1 MEASSGTP
9 DGDRNETALSNLQ
22 HPSPRPSRD
31 RLLTIGDGTSAEAFG
46 PPEWGLLSIVALVWG
61 SSFLLIDIG
70 LESFSPGVV
79 ALFRVGFG
87 ALALAVVPR
96 ARASVE
102 REDLSRIALLGVT
115 WMGFPLI
122 LFPVAQQ
129 WIDSSVAGMLNAALP
144 LTSAIWAAAL
154 LQRWPPRRQVGGLLL
169 GFGGIVLVSLP
180 ELPTDA
186 ISSEGSAATLL
197 GVSLVLVAVILY
209 GLSANLAVPLQQKY
223 GALPVL
229 LRAQLAAMVIIVPF
243 GLATIGGSSW
253 SWPAF
258 AAMVPLGALGTGL
271 AFVLMTTLVGRV
283 GGPRGT
289 IATYFT
295 PIVAIALGVGFL
307 GEVLHPLAAVGSVLV
322 VGGAWLASRRVD
334 LPEPRTGARR
344 RVSRPMR

>member
-1 MEASSGTP
+1 V
-9 DGDRNETALSNLQ
+9 
-22 HPSPRPSRD
+22 SPEPEPPAAPPARS
-31 RLLTIGDGTSAEAFG
+31 RLLTIGDGTHLEAFG
-46 PPEWGLLSIVALVWG
+46 GREWGLLSAVALIWG
-61 SSFLLIDIG
+61 SSFFLIDIG
-70 LESFSPGVV
+70 LEAFTPGVV

-96 ARASVE
+96 ARRSVE
-102 REDLSRIALLGVT
+102 RDDLPRIALLGLT
-115 WMGFPLI
+115 WMGVPLI

-144 LTSAIWAAAL
+144 LTSAVWAAAL
-154 LQRWPPRRQVGGLLL
+154 LRRWPHRRQVLGLVVGLA
-169 GFGGIVLVSLP
+169 GIVLISLP
-180 ELPTDA
+180 ELPSDA
-186 ISSEGSAATLL
+186 IAAEGSAATLL
-197 GVSLVLVAVILY
+197 GVSLVLLAVVLY

-229 LRAQLAAMVIIVPF
+229 LRAQLAAMVVVVPF
-243 GLATIGGSSW
+243 GVATASGSTW

-283 GGPRGT
+283 GGPRGA

-307 GEVLHPLAAVGSVLV
+307 GEALHPLAAVGSVLV
-322 VGGAWLASRRVD
+322 VGGAWITSRRE
-334 LPEPRTGARR
+334 LRR
-344 RVSRPMR
+344 PSPA